1 MTVVLVAVGAFLYLR
16 FERDLDA
23 SVDQGLRSRADDVT
37 ALVRQSGSGLTGAG
51 RGSLTEEDES
61 FAQILA
67 PSGRVIDG
75 TAVLRDRSLVTEAEL
90 SGARAGTIEVERE
103 GVVEPGEPARLLAT
117 PVRDQGQRLVVVVGT
132 SLEDQREAL
141 GNLLAL
147 LAIGGP
153 IALLLASLAGYG
165 VAAGALRPVDAMRR
179 RAAAIED
186 ADPGQRLPVPPADDE
201 IARLG
206 DTLNAML
213 ARLESALE
221 RERTFVSDASHE
233 LRTPLAILKTEI
245 ELALH
250 AGRTREELHDAL
262 RSAGEET
269 DRLAQLAE
277 DLLVIARSDRGRLPV
292 RLTSVDAADLLGGVK
307 ERFARRAAEQDRVV
321 HVAAE
326 PGLELTVD
334 PLRMEQALGNV
345 VDNALRHGG
354 GPIHLAA
361 SQDDGIAALR
371 VSDSGPGFPDG
382 FLGQAFDRFT
392 RADVARARGGTGL
405 GLAIVAAIARAHG
418 GVARASNRD
427 GGGAEICIE
436 LPSPPR

>member
-1 MTVVLVAVGAFLYLR
+1 VR
-16 FERDLDA
+16 DA
-23 SVDQGLRSRADDVT
+23 SI
-37 ALVRQSGSGLTGAG
+37 LT
-51 RGSLTEEDES
+51 R
-61 FAQILA
+61 
-67 PSGRVIDG
+67 
-75 TAVLRDRSLVTEAEL
+75 AEL
-90 SGARAGTIEVERE
+90 SRAQAETIEVERR
-103 GVVEPGEPARLLAT
+103 GVVEAGEPTRLLAT
-117 PVRDQGQRLVVVVGT
+117 PVRAQDQRLVVVVGT
-132 SLEDQREAL
+132 SLEEQREAL

-186 ADPGQRLPVPPADDE
+186 VDPGQRLPVPPADDE

-213 ARLESALE
+213 ARLEGAFE

-245 ELALH
+245 ELALR
-250 AGRTREELHDAL
+250 AGRTNEELHDAL

-292 RLTSVDAADLLGGVK
+292 RLTSVAAADLL
-307 ERFARRAAEQDRVV
+307 EDLRQRFARRAAEQDRAVD
-321 HVAAE
+321 VAAE

-354 GPIHLAA
+354 GPIYLAA
-361 SQDDGIAALR
+361 SQDDGVAALR

-382 FLGQAFDRFT
+382 FLGQAFERFT
-392 RADVARARGGTGL
+392 RADEARGRGGTGL
-405 GLAIVAAIARAHG
+405 GLAIAAAIARAHG
-418 GVARASNRD
+418 GEARARNRD
-427 GGGAEICIE
+427 VGGADISIE
-436 LPSPPR
+436 FPNPLR